1 MPIYDAIGQSYS
13 KSRLPDPRIV
23 DFLLHLLALDK
34 GSIVADIGA
43 GTGGYSR
50 AIANQGFVVYP
61 VEPSYVMRSQ
71 AIPHPQVQWI
81 SANAEELILLD
92 SSCVDA
98 AFSILAMHHFSDLES
113 ALTEINRVTKKNGAI
128 VFLTFDPRIGDNFWL
143 YDYFPFIREYDE
155 RFFPPLENIV
165 TLIEQS
171 TQRIVKVSTLML
183 PPDLS
188 DMFLAAGWRRPEVY
202 LNPQIR
208 AGMSAF
214 ILAEKGVFEKGVK
227 LLEADLNSG
236 EWEAKYRQIRQLT
249 EIDVGYR
256 FLCASMAN

>member
-13 KSRLPDPRIV
+13 KSRLPDSRIV
-23 DFLLHLLALDK
+23 DCLSQLLALDK

-50 AIANQGFVVYP
+50 ALADRGFLIYA
-61 VEPSYVMRSQ
+61 VEPSQVMQSQ
-71 AIPHPQVQWI
+71 AIPHPLVRWLTGY
-81 SANAEELILLD
+81 AEAIPLPNH
-92 SSCVDA
+92 SVDA
-98 AFSILAMHHFSDLES
+98 TFSILAMHHFSALES
-113 ALTEINRVTKKNGAI
+113 ALTQINRVTKKNGAI
-128 VFLTFDPRIGDNFWL
+128 VFLTFDPRKGDNFWL
-143 YDYFPFIREYDE
+143 YDYFPLIREYDE

-165 TLIEQS
+165 TLIEQF

-188 DMFLAAGWRRPEVY
+188 DTFLCAGWRRPEVY
-202 LNPQIR
+202 LNPEIR

-214 ILAEKGVFEKGVK
+214 GLAESSVVEKGVK

-236 EWEAKYRQIRQLT
+236 DWDAKYQVRQLK

-256 FLCASMAN
+256 FLCARVAN

>member
-1 MPIYDAIGQSYS
+1 MPIYDVIGQSYS
-13 KSRLPDPRIV
+13 KSRLPDLRIV
-23 DFLLHLLALDK
+23 DCLLNLLALET

-50 AIANQGFVVYP
+50 AIADRGFLVYA
-61 VEPSYVMRSQ
+61 VEPSQVMRKQ
-71 AIPHPQVQWI
+71 AISHTQVQWL
-81 SANAEELILLD
+81 AGYAEAIPLSD
-92 SSCVDA
+92 SSVDA

-113 ALTEINRVTKKNGAI
+113 ALKEINRVTKKNGAI
-128 VFLTFDPRIGDNFWL
+128 VFLTFDPRVDKNFWL

-165 TLIEQS
+165 TLIEQF

-183 PPDLS
+183 PPNLS
-188 DMFLAAGWRRPEVY
+188 DMFLAAAWRQPEIY
-202 LNPQIR
+202 LNSDIR

-214 ILAEKGVFEKGVK
+214 TLAESSVVEKGVK

-236 EWEAKYRQIRQLT
+236 EWDAKYGEIRQLK

-256 FLCASMAN
+256 FLWASVAN